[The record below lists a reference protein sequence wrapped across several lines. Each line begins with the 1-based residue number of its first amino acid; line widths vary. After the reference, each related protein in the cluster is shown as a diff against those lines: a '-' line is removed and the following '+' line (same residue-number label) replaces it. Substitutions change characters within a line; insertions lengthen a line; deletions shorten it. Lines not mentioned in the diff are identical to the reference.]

1 MFPGNS
7 NNNNNLIGEFFCIL
21 AKPRSGRRMRQ
32 QSKSTYYI
40 SFGEGR
46 GGREED

>member
-7 NNNNNLIGEFFCIL
+7 NNNNNLIEEFFCTL

-32 QSKSTYYI
+32 QSKSTYI
-40 SFGEGR
+40 FGEGI